1 MSNNEDFSLDFESFE
16 DDNEDF
22 SLDFDYESEEEEEND
37 VFLGFD
43 KKVYIHD
50 LPNESNDEN
59 VSINN
64 SDKDENVQAIEDDEK
79 YSLEFDDEDEE
90 YLENEDGE
98 DQDSFYLDDLELSFE
113 QEKDDN
119 TEEDSEESHENR
131 SDEEKNN
138 DYHSVVN
145 AKPEDRINEDNV
157 IDKNKND
164 KNDFSKISIMDTVYG
179 VDMTNPFDESG
190 TWLKDSELNIATD
203 RKGYKRNENGVLS
216 REQQNYFIKLSRNN
230 LSNSRYPDEYVSL
243 ARSNE
248 ELLDISQKAHKKII
262 KDLIANGATYQESQK
277 INKNIKNTVTLLD
290 LEVIDLIA
298 RMKYASTT
306 QIQRALSKSYAAV
319 SKILWNLKQMNLVK
333 TPDSPYYSQK
343 LWCLSELGMS
353 ISNYN
358 LRAPSVT
365 GVSIAQLQHSTV
377 VNNIAAYIYSGTVN
391 VLRLDEFPAKN
402 RITSRGEIEFGDDFI
417 SETQLRSSLGKISS
431 SYMGMKADS
440 FIPEIVDNIE
450 EQFSSWK
457 SKFSHDKYLTSPERE
472 IGNEYMWILYPPVR
486 IPINFHIP
494 DLVIPR
500 ERDEDG
506 SPNSIAVE
514 VELKAKTL
522 EDYKNTLRSYEEDS
536 RLYKKVVWVCSKTQT
551 ANMLI
556 KAADEYTNLLD
567 TDKLDIVPIETEKG
581 TFKGSNVLALG

>member
-1 MSNNEDFSLDFESFE
+1 MNNDSDSFSLDFESFE
-16 DDNEDF
+16 DDNEEF
-22 SLDFDYESEEEEEND
+22 SLDFDYDSEEEEEND

-43 KKVYIHD
+43 NENYIYD
-50 LPNESNDEN
+50 LSEPDSDEGN
-59 VSINN
+59 KIKIDS
-64 SDKDENVQAIEDDEK
+64 SLDSEDN
-79 YSLEFDDEDEE
+79 YVLEFDENDYIEENDNEEDK
-90 YLENEDGE
+90 
-98 DQDSFYLDDLELSFE
+98 DSFYLDELELPLE
-113 QEKDDN
+113 DDGL
-119 TEEDSEESHENR
+119 
-131 SDEEKNN
+131 EKNTSYKEAKIEEN
-138 DYHSVVN
+138 TKKNKENIKNYHSLIN
-145 AKPEDRINEDNV
+145 SKPDDKIKDAYN
-157 IDKNKND
+157 DKNKD
-164 KNDFSKISIMDTVYG
+164 KSKTFSKLSIMDTIYG
-179 VDMTNPFDESG
+179 VDMSNPFDESG
-190 TWLKDSELNIATD
+190 TWLQDSELNIATD

-248 ELLDISQKAHKKII
+248 ELLDISQKAHKKVI
-262 KDLIANGATYQESQK
+262 KDLIANGTTYQERGK
-277 INKNIKNTVTLLD
+277 VNKNIKKTVTLLD

-298 RMKYASTT
+298 RLKYVSTT
-306 QIQRALSKSYAAV
+306 QIQRALNKSYAAV
-319 SKILWNLKQMNLVK
+319 SKILWNMKQMNLVK

-358 LRAPSVT
+358 LKPPSVT
-365 GVSIAQLQHSTV
+365 GVSITQLQHSTV

-391 VLRLDEFPAKN
+391 VLQLEDFPSKN
-402 RITSRGEIEFGDDFI
+402 RIDSRGEIEFGDDFI

-440 FIPEIVDNIE
+440 FIPEIIDTIE
-450 EQFSSWK
+450 DEFSLWSE
-457 SKFSHDKYLTSPERE
+457 KFKNDKYLASPERE

-500 ERDEDG
+500 ERNKDG

-514 VELKAKTL
+514 VELKPKTL
-522 EDYKNTLRSYEEDS
+522 EDYKNTLRSYEEDN
-536 RLYKKVVWVCSKTQT
+536 RLYKKVVWICSKTQT

-556 KAADEYTNLLD
+556 KAADEYTNLLN
-567 TDKLDIVPIETEKG
+567 TDKLDIVPIETEQG